1 MTISSPVKTVLET
14 AEIDS
19 KVMASLDVAF
29 AGISLNSAIK
39 IGITKN
45 K

>member
-1 MTISSPVKTVLET
+1 VLET

-19 KVMASLDVAF
+19 KVMASLEVAW
-29 AGISLNSAIK
+29 AGISLNSATK